1 MPKVQSPYRVSD
13 MMEMPDVSK
22 EEKGSLRNEQ
32 VFSKFPPRD
41 FILTEE
47 NVTQQVLI
55 FTVTGDHP

>member
-1 MPKVQSPYRVSD
+1 

-41 FILTEE
+41 FILAGE